1 MKKIICIGFVVLAM
15 LLSSLGL
22 VTSAADTQ
30 EIVILFESD
39 VHCSVDGYAKI
50 AALKDEISDDAEY
63 VGVVTSG
70 DFVQGGSLGIVSKGE
85 YIINIMNLIGY
96 DAVGLGNHEF
106 DYKTERLHELVNKL
120 DSTVVCSNYKK
131 IGEEKSVFNPYII
144 VPYGD
149 TEVAYIGII
158 TPDTLTSSSPAQFK
172 NEEGQYTYSFCADT
186 LYENTQKSIDAAKKE
201 GADYII
207 ALAHLGTEYVFEQW
221 SAQTLIQNTTGLDVV
236 LDGHSHSV
244 VEGMVVND
252 KAGNDVIVAS
262 TGTGFANIG
271 KLTLSDG
278 AIKTELVPTQ
288 TYEKTD
294 EEITK
299 YIATINEEY
308 AKLGERKIGVSEVS
322 LTTLDEQGNRI
333 IRNAETN
340 LGDFCAD
347 AYREITG
354 ADIGF
359 INGGGIRNDIDTG
372 DITFNEILRV
382 FPFANKTCISEVT
395 GQQIVDML
403 EYGLVFYPEENG
415 SFQHVSGIKFDFDP
429 QIKHSVMLD
438 ENQEFVSV
446 EGARR
451 VSDVEVLNQE
461 TGAYE
466 PIVLDKKYTL
476 ASHSYL
482 LMEYGGGA
490 TMFKGAKLLSDT
502 GILDVELLESYI
514 TENLNGVI
522 GGEYAQNQNRI
533 NILDEYIPLRKSFEE
548 KGYEVIWNAL
558 EPKKIIVKTGNSTV
572 IFMADTNVVT
582 VDENNFES
590 DRIAYIENGR
600 TYISADC
607 LNFCK

>member
-1 MKKIICIGFVVLAM
+1 MKKKICIGFVVLAM

-372 DITFNEILRV
+372 DITFNEILGV

-522 GGEYAQNQNRI
+522 GSEYAQSQNRI

>member
-1 MKKIICIGFVVLAM
+1 MKRKICSCLIILSL
-15 LLSSLGL
+15 LLSSL
-22 VTSAADTQ
+22 VSVVSAAGTP

-50 AALKDEISDDAEY
+50 AALKDEISNQAEY
-63 VGVVTSG
+63 VGLVTSG
-70 DFVQGGSLGIVSKGE
+70 DFVQGGSLGVVSKGE
-85 YIINIMNLIGY
+85 YIVNIMNLIGY
-96 DAVGLGNHEF
+96 DAVALGNHEF

-120 DSTVVCSNYKK
+120 DATVVCSNYKK
-131 IGEEKSVFNPYII
+131 ADEDVAVFDPYTI
-144 VPYGD
+144 VSYGD
-149 TEVAYIGII
+149 VDIAYIGIT
-158 TPDTLTSSSPAQFK
+158 TPDTITSSSPAQFK
-172 NEEGQYTYSFCADT
+172 NENGEYIYSFSGDE
-186 LYENTQKSIDAAKKE
+186 LYETVQKSVDDAKKE

-207 ALAHLGTEYVFEQW
+207 ALSHLGTENVFQEW
-221 SAQTLIQNTTGLDVV
+221 SAQALIKNTTGLDAV

-244 VEGMVVND
+244 VEGLVVSD
-252 KAGNDVIVAS
+252 KAGENVVVAS
-262 TGTGFANIG
+262 TGTAFANIG
-271 KLTLSDG
+271 KLTISNG
-278 AIKTELVPTQ
+278 EIKTELISSETV
-288 TYEKTD
+288 EKSD
-294 EEITK
+294 EEITE

-308 AKLGERKIGVSEVS
+308 AKLGERKIGVSEVN

-372 DITFNEILRV
+372 DITFNEILGV
-382 FPFANKTCISEVT
+382 FPFGNKTCISEVT

-403 EYGLVFYPEENG
+403 EYGLIFYPEENG
-415 SFQHVSGIKFDFDP
+415 SFQHVSGITFDFDP

-438 ENQEFVSV
+438 ENQEFVSI
-446 EGARR
+446 EGVRR
-451 VSDVEVLNQE
+451 VSDVKVLNQK
-461 TGAYE
+461 TGMYE
-466 PIVLDKKYTL
+466 PIALDRRYTL

-490 TMFKGAKLLSDT
+490 TMFKGSKLLSDT
-502 GILDVELLESYI
+502 GILDVELLENYI
-514 TENLNGVI
+514 TENLNGVV
-522 GGEYAQNQNRI
+522 GKEYAQSQQRI
-533 NILDEYIPLRKSFEE
+533 NVLDEYIPLRKSFEE

>member
-1 MKKIICIGFVVLAM
+1 MKKKLCIGFVVLSM
-15 LLSSLGL
+15 LLSSLVSL
-22 VTSAADTQ
+22 VSVATTQ

-50 AALKDEISDDAEY
+50 AALKDEISDESAY

-85 YIINIMNLIGY
+85 YIVNIMNLIGY

-372 DITFNEILRV
+372 DITFNEILGV

-522 GGEYAQNQNRI
+522 GGEYAQSQNRI

>member
-1 MKKIICIGFVVLAM
+1 MKKKICIGFVVLAM

-262 TGTGFANIG
+262 TGTRFANIG
-271 KLTLSDG
+271 KLTLLDG
-278 AIKTELVPTQ
+278 AIKTELIPTQ

-372 DITFNEILRV
+372 DITFNEILGV

-429 QIKHSVMLD
+429 QIKLSVMLD
-438 ENQEFVSV
+438 VNQEFVSV

-522 GGEYAQNQNRI
+522 GGEYAQSQNRI

>member
-1 MKKIICIGFVVLAM
+1 MKKKICIGFVVLAM

-85 YIINIMNLIGY
+85 YIINIMNLFGY

-372 DITFNEILRV
+372 DITFNEILGV

-522 GGEYAQNQNRI
+522 GGEYAQSQNRI

-600 TYISADC
+600 TYISADS

>member
-1 MKKIICIGFVVLAM
+1 MKRKICSCLIVLSL
-15 LLSSLGL
+15 LLSSLVSVVNATG
-22 VTSAADTQ
+22 TP

-50 AALKDEISDDAEY
+50 AALKDEISDEAEY
-63 VGVVTSG
+63 VGLVTSG

-278 AIKTELVPTQ
+278 AIKTELVPAQ

-372 DITFNEILRV
+372 DITFNEILGV

-522 GGEYAQNQNRI
+522 GGEYAQSQNRI

-572 IFMADTNVVT
+572 IFMADTNIVSVNGL
-582 VDENNFES
+582 EFES
-590 DRIAYIENGR
+590 DRMAYIENGR

-607 LNFCK
+607 LDFCR

>member
-1 MKKIICIGFVVLAM
+1 MKKKICIGFVMLAM

-39 VHCSVDGYAKI
+39 VHCSVNGYAKI

-372 DITFNEILRV
+372 DITFNEILGV

-522 GGEYAQNQNRI
+522 GGEYAQSQNRI

>member
-1 MKKIICIGFVVLAM
+1 MKKKICIGFVVLAM

-372 DITFNEILRV
+372 DITFNEILGV

-522 GGEYAQNQNRI
+522 GGEYAQSQNRI

-548 KGYEVIWNAL
+548 KGYEVIRNAL

>member
-1 MKKIICIGFVVLAM
+1 MKKKICIGFVVLAM

-322 LTTLDEQGNRI
+322 LTTLDEQGTRI

-372 DITFNEILRV
+372 DITFNEILGV

-522 GGEYAQNQNRI
+522 GGEYAQSQNRI

>member
-1 MKKIICIGFVVLAM
+1 MKKKICIGFVVLAM

-294 EEITK
+294 EEITR

-372 DITFNEILRV
+372 DITFNEILGV

-522 GGEYAQNQNRI
+522 GGEYAQSQNRI

>member
-1 MKKIICIGFVVLAM
+1 MKKKICIGFVVLAM

-172 NEEGQYTYSFCADT
+172 NEEGLYTYSFCADT

-372 DITFNEILRV
+372 DITFNEILGV

-522 GGEYAQNQNRI
+522 GGEYAQSQNRI

>member
-1 MKKIICIGFVVLAM
+1 MKKKICIGFVVLAM

-22 VTSAADTQ
+22 VTSATDTQ

-221 SAQTLIQNTTGLDVV
+221 STQTLIQNTTGLDVV

-372 DITFNEILRV
+372 DITFNEILGV

-522 GGEYAQNQNRI
+522 GGEYAQSQNRI

>member
-1 MKKIICIGFVVLAM
+1 MKKKICIGFVVLAM

-372 DITFNEILRV
+372 DITFNEILGV

-522 GGEYAQNQNRI
+522 GGEYAQSQNRI

>member
-1 MKKIICIGFVVLAM
+1 MKKKICIGFVVLAM

-172 NEEGQYTYSFCADT
+172 NEEGQYTYSFCANT

-372 DITFNEILRV
+372 DITFNEILGV

-522 GGEYAQNQNRI
+522 GGEYAQSQNRI

>member
-1 MKKIICIGFVVLAM
+1 MKKKICIGFVVLAM

-120 DSTVVCSNYKK
+120 DSAVVCSNYKK

-221 SAQTLIQNTTGLDVV
+221 STQTLIQNTTGLDVV

-372 DITFNEILRV
+372 DITFNEILGV

-522 GGEYAQNQNRI
+522 GGEYAQSQNRI

>member
-1 MKKIICIGFVVLAM
+1 MKRKICSCLIVLSL
-15 LLSSLGL
+15 LLSSLVSVVNATG
-22 VTSAADTQ
+22 TP

-50 AALKDEISDDAEY
+50 AALKDEISDEAEY
-63 VGVVTSG
+63 VGLVTSG

-372 DITFNEILRV
+372 DITFNEILGV

-490 TMFKGAKLLSDT
+490 TMFKRAKLLSDT

-514 TENLNGVI
+514 TENLNGVV
-522 GGEYAQNQNRI
+522 GKEYAQSQQRI
-533 NILDEYIPLRKSFEE
+533 NVLDEYIPLRKSFEE

>member
-1 MKKIICIGFVVLAM
+1 MKKKLCVCFVVFTI
-15 LLSSLGL
+15 LL
-22 VTSAADTQ
+22 TSVISVVNAAGMD

-39 VHCSVDGYAKI
+39 VHCNVDGYAKL

-294 EEITK
+294 EEITR
-299 YIATINEEY
+299 YIAAINEEY

-372 DITFNEILRV
+372 DITFNEILGV

-522 GGEYAQNQNRI
+522 GGEYAQSQNRI

>member
-1 MKKIICIGFVVLAM
+1 MKKKICIGFVVLAM

-288 TYEKTD
+288 TYEKID

-372 DITFNEILRV
+372 DITFNEILGV

-522 GGEYAQNQNRI
+522 GGEYAQSQNRI

-600 TYISADC
+600 TYISADS

>member
-1 MKKIICIGFVVLAM
+1 MKKKICIGFVVLAM

-372 DITFNEILRV
+372 DITFNEILGV

-522 GGEYAQNQNRI
+522 GGEYAQSQNRI

-582 VDENNFES
+582 VDENIFES

>member
-1 MKKIICIGFVVLAM
+1 MKKKICIGFVVLAM

-149 TEVAYIGII
+149 TEVAYIGIT

-372 DITFNEILRV
+372 DITFNEILGV

-522 GGEYAQNQNRI
+522 GGEYAQSQNRI

-607 LNFCK
+607 LSFCK

>member
-1 MKKIICIGFVVLAM
+1 MKKKICIGFVVLAM

-372 DITFNEILRV
+372 DITFNEILGV

-522 GGEYAQNQNRI
+522 GGEYAQSQNRI

-600 TYISADC
+600 TYISADS

>member
-1 MKKIICIGFVVLAM
+1 MKKKICIGFVVLAM

-39 VHCSVDGYAKI
+39 VHCSVNGYAKI

-372 DITFNEILRV
+372 DITFNEILGV

-522 GGEYAQNQNRI
+522 GGEYAQSQNRI

>member
-1 MKKIICIGFVVLAM
+1 MKKKICIGFVVLAM

-131 IGEEKSVFNPYII
+131 IGEEKSVFEPYII

-372 DITFNEILRV
+372 DITFNEILGV

-451 VSDVEVLNQE
+451 VSDVEVLNRE
-461 TGAYE
+461 NGAYE

-522 GGEYAQNQNRI
+522 GSEYAQSQNRI

-572 IFMADTNVVT
+572 IFMADTNIVSVNGL
-582 VDENNFES
+582 EFES
-590 DRIAYIENGR
+590 DRMAYIENGR

-607 LNFCK
+607 LDFCR

>member
-1 MKKIICIGFVVLAM
+1 MKRKICSCLIVLSL
-15 LLSSLGL
+15 LLSSLVSVVNATG
-22 VTSAADTQ
+22 TP

-50 AALKDEISDDAEY
+50 AALKDEISDEAEY

-372 DITFNEILRV
+372 DITFNEVLGV

-451 VSDVEVLNQE
+451 VSDVEVLDQE

-522 GGEYAQNQNRI
+522 GGEYAQSQNRI